1 MESSLLAAA
10 SENDE
15 EEGPKC
21 SGGDVMSQHGTMRN
35 DGGRRVV
42 RQTRKEKGGSSSSK
56 GNDPFRFEGDGLP
69 FRAKLIGSQAVPE
82 ARGDRMCQDALTRLK
97 MAVRA
102 SGEHKQRVQLTVS
115 LQGIKMRDDK
125 SGELVFHHPVHRI
138 SFISQDA
145 SDARAF
151 GYVCMTQDGCH
162 RFVAIKTEKAASQ
175 LVVALRDLFQVVLEM
190 KQHEMRLAREEQQ
203 QQLQAWQMPPG
214 SDFSLRGEAHE
225 VITLTPHQDP
235 ANTKGIM
242 QMETTIAAAATL
254 AADPFDTSFI
264 SNPAQKQPMGVPG
277 ASHGFFSEP
286 ATPVG
291 PPPPLLPPP
300 PPPSARGSHCSLNPA
315 LGVVPSTLQ
324 QQHRAVPPPQS
335 LALSSQP
342 APLVTASLP
351 PTPLPDLLAGQAAG
365 LLGRAPPPPRHRQL
379 PPRPP
384 PTASSSSLGTEGG
397 SRWQTFEEE
406 GPPPPAFPPPPP
418 PPLVDC
424 TSPPPPLL
432 QASSSDIFSRQS
444 DDPFADEFFA
454 SATTALPQQQDCLTS
469 GSQAKPVASL
479 LPPTGSPWPASP
491 QTASFSR

>member
-1 MESSLLAAA
+1 
-10 SENDE
+10 
-15 EEGPKC
+15 
-21 SGGDVMSQHGTMRN
+21 MSQHGTIRN
-35 DGGRRVV
+35 DGGRRVI
-42 RQTRKEKGGSSSSK
+42 RQARKDKGSSK

-115 LQGIKMRDDK
+115 LQGIRMRDDK

-190 KQHEMRLAREEQQ
+190 KQHEMRLARQEQQ

-214 SDFSLRGEAHE
+214 TDFSARGEVHE
-225 VITLTPHQDP
+225 VITPTPKAQSCTEKTPTVDDLLDLQSELDSLQE
-235 ANTKGIM
+235 GIQ

-264 SNPAQKQPMGVPG
+264 SQAGQKQPPMGVPA

-286 ATPVG
+286 VTPVG
-291 PPPPLLPPP
+291 PPPLLPPP
-300 PPPSARGSHCSLNPA
+300 PPPSARGSHSSLNPA
-315 LGVVPSTLQ
+315 LGMAPALQ

-342 APLVTASLP
+342 APLATASLP
-351 PTPLPDLLAGQAAG
+351 PTPLPDLLAGQAG
-365 LLGRAPPPPRHRQL
+365 LRGGPPVRRQL

-384 PTASSSSLGTEGG
+384 SAFREASSSSSTDGG
-397 SRWQTFEEE
+397 RWQTFEEDS
-406 GPPPPAFPPPPP
+406 PPPPAFPPPPP
-418 PPLVDC
+418 PPLDS
-424 TSPPPPLL
+424 TSPPPLL
-432 QASSSDIFSRQS
+432 PASSDIFSRS
-444 DDPFADEFFA
+444 HDPFADEFFA
-454 SATTALPQQQDCLTS
+454 SASTAPKQQDCLTS

-479 LPPTGSPWPASP
+479 LPSTGSPWPASP

>member
-1 MESSLLAAA
+1 
-10 SENDE
+10 
-15 EEGPKC
+15 
-21 SGGDVMSQHGTMRN
+21 MSQHGTMRN
-35 DGGRRVV
+35 DGARRVV
-42 RQTRKEKGGSSSSK
+42 RQARKDKGGSSK

-214 SDFSLRGEAHE
+214 SDFSQRGEVHE
-225 VITLTPHQDP
+225 VITLTPQEDP
-235 ANTKGIM
+235 VHRGLKASTELTPTVDDLLDLQSELDSLQEGIM

-264 SNPAQKQPMGVPG
+264 NQTDQKPQPMGVPG

-315 LGVVPSTLQ
+315 LGVAPSVLQ

-335 LALSSQP
+335 LALSSKP
-342 APLVTASLP
+342 SATVSLP

-384 PTASSSSLGTEGG
+384 ASAASSASSLGTEGG
-397 SRWQTFEEE
+397 QWQTFEEE

-424 TSPPPPLL
+424 ASPPPPLL
-432 QASSSDIFSRQS
+432 QASAGDIFSRHAH
-444 DDPFADEFFA
+444 DPFADEFFA
-454 SATTALPQQQDCLTS
+454 SAAPPQQQDCLAG

-491 QTASFSR
+491 QAASFSR